1 MDRPEEKSTAR
12 DVLLDWARAPGYS
25 QRAAEFL
32 ELARCAP
39 LPAVRRRYLTIA
51 EHYRELADVE
61 KRLRIKKGRMP
72 QPTLRKSDVA
82 EEKEN
87 K

>member
-1 MDRPEEKSTAR
+1 MDLPKEKSSAR

-39 LPAVRRRYLTIA
+39 LPAVRKRYLTIA
-51 EHYRELADVE
+51 EHYRALAEVE
-61 KRLRIKKGRMP
+61 KRVQIKKS
-72 QPTLRKSDVA
+72 QTTLRPQGTK
-82 EEKEN
+82 
-87 K
+87 